1 MATQRRRISRPCGR
15 SLATFTLTLT
25 KVPYRTVEDQLLA
38 TSAQLMLLTI
48 FAGAGYIKA
57 FEDTRTAGG
66 ALGDPA
72 LAQRIYGFASTDQIA
87 LLLLAFAATTLLLLL
102 VLLALM
108 LYREGSLETI
118 RVRATNLPPEVTLR
132 SCMASRSADWV
143 LGVARLISSARTTLA
158 KTGPRCSS
166 KEPSFWWYTRP
177 PVTSDGRRSGVNW
190 MRL

>member
-1 MATQRRRISRPCGR
+1 
-15 SLATFTLTLT
+15 
-25 KVPYRTVEDQLLA
+25 
-38 TSAQLMLLTI
+38 MLLTI

-132 SCMASRSADWV
+132 RGQTHHIFLSHLWATCAIPVTRTRH
-143 LGVARLISSARTTLA
+143 ARALLPLAKAIRRFGRRLTCVVTPLRTARTGART
-158 KTGPRCSS
+158 
-166 KEPSFWWYTRP
+166 P
-177 PVTSDGRRSGVNW
+177 PRRSSYSCSA
-190 MRL
+190 